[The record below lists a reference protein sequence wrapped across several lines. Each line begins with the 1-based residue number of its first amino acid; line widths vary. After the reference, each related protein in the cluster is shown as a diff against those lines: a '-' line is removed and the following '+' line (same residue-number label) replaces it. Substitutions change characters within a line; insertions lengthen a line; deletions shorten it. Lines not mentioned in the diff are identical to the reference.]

1 MLSRTRFTEIVAK
14 NVKKY
19 RTRKGISQEELAARA
34 GFYRSYIN
42 LLETA
47 RRSPSAYTLHRV
59 ANALRVKISELYPT
73 VKELL

>member
-1 MLSRTRFTEIVAK
+1 MLSRTKFTEIVAK

-19 RTRKGISQEELAARA
+19 RIQKGISQEELAARA

-47 RRSPSAYTLHRV
+47 RRSPSAYTLHRI
-59 ANALRVKISELYPT
+59 AKALRISIIKIYPVT
-73 VKELL
+73 E